1 MPQPI
6 RIDGRYRVLRA
17 LGEGLTG
24 EVFLVESPE
33 GRFALKLLKP
43 FADRGLEA
51 ELIHAFKFEFAFL
64 KDLHHPN
71 VVRIADFG
79 FDEGLRRFYFT
90 EEFLEG
96 QAIQD
101 YARGRPPEE
110 IAELFLQAIRG
121 LQAIHR
127 ARLLHGDIKGNNLL
141 VVIEDGAP
149 CVKLIDLGLA
159 DPRFATSGGTP
170 ATMAPEKILKE
181 AADERSDLYA
191 LGVVFY
197 QLFAGANP
205 FAQKTLQATYEAH
218 LTLKPPKLSLKNP
231 KVPAYWNEVFA
242 TLLEKNPAHRYRDAA
257 ELLAAIDFARPGA
270 AGEAKARPWR
280 LERWIGREG
289 LIEEWTERI
298 RQALAARG
306 ERRAFLL
313 VGEAGVGKS
322 RIAQELKYRFQ
333 MEGVRVAAPPR
344 GDCELWIAEAAEWSE
359 APWEGPKGPSVLI
372 LTATPERAV
381 ELERALAEKQWR
393 VQRLPVPPFTR
404 SELEGFFRELSGL
417 EQIPENFL
425 TRLWERSHGNPQL
438 AVSLLEGLARQ
449 QRWVDAHGRW
459 NLAAFAEADLDFEGA
474 PLGLAEID
482 SVLEALPTE
491 DHVGR
496 SELWLR
502 RAEEQLKSKRGEGAT
517 ESLAQAEAESR
528 QVADLNRK
536 LRLRA
541 AIYERQ
547 GLERINAH
555 RHEEARAC
563 IERALALLEEGGVED
578 EARLIR
584 AKNYQAWLFCQ
595 EGKLDAAIALFE
607 AMQRR
612 WEGLSPAEQEKVR
625 NQDLGSAYLM
635 KGDAPRAVA
644 ALQALLPFYERIGDV
659 QALMRVHYNLGEAH
673 LLAKDYA
680 AAIESFQRGS
690 ELMRLHRNFEF
701 LLRAYN
707 GLGKARHLRGEWEP
721 ALADYHRGLELA
733 NYLEDYSSAAAL
745 AQNIGSIQAE
755 RGDYAAARDH
765 FELALKLL
773 RKLPEQKAY
782 EKYLEARALVELG
795 DLFRREGRFAEA
807 ELHARDADRMAAQ
820 EASLAGF
827 RFWTLLTRAEIA
839 RDEGDQVR
847 LQDVLAELLPL
858 ADDEEKQARCAAL
871 QEATMKK
878 TDEKTKSSAEDE
890 AGSHSTRVERF
901 DPEDSLLEAERRI
914 GEERDPEVLRR
925 LIRELQVR
933 LDRSE
938 QELTQAREE
947 AVESS
952 VLRRFAEMD
961 FLSRN
966 KEMQELFRMVERV
979 RDTDLSV
986 VLHGESG
993 TGKELLA
1000 RSLHERSRR
1009 QRGPFI
1015 ALNCAAL
1022 PANLVEAELFGY
1034 KAGAFTGANRDKA
1047 GLIEAA
1053 EGGTLFLDEI
1063 AELDLPLQ
1071 AKLLRVLQEKELT
1084 RLGETRPRVVKFR
1097 LLSASHRDLRER
1109 VTAGQFREDLYYR
1122 VAELELRLPPLRER
1136 KEDIPLLAENFI
1148 RRFLEEQGESEKV
1161 TVGRDLLK
1169 DLLDYDWP
1177 GNVRELENLMRVAT
1191 ALRRGAVLHR
1201 QDLPATWQ
1209 EKLKG
1214 VGVKPRAPAKSA
1226 ADGLS
1231 PSGSPDSP
1239 FLPGKTWR
1247 EIETLILAKALQ
1259 HFGMDVKRAAASL
1272 KCAPSKIYQRL
1283 REDRVAERA
1292 AEWAAQPWSYCEG
1305 ETLDALKRKVFTEA
1319 LRRNGDSPYA
1329 AARQLAVSAGTIYQW
1344 KQAE

>member
-1 MPQPI
+1 MAQPAS
-6 RIDGRYRVLRA
+6 IDGRYRVQRP

-24 EVFLVESPE
+24 EVFLVESAE

-51 ELIHAFKFEFAFL
+51 ELIRAFKFEFAFL
-64 KDLHHPN
+64 KDLRHPN

-79 FDEGLRRFYFT
+79 FDEALRRFYFT

-96 QAIQD
+96 RPIPEF
-101 YARGRPPEE
+101 ARGRSPEE
-110 IAELFLQAIRG
+110 IAELFLQATRG

-127 ARLLHGDIKGNNLL
+127 AHLLHGDIKGNNLL
-141 VVIEDGAP
+141 VVTEDGAP
-149 CVKLIDLGLA
+149 RVKLIDLGLA
-159 DPRFATSGGTP
+159 DPRFAASGGTP

-181 AADERSDLYA
+181 PADERSDLYA

-197 QLFAGANP
+197 QLFAGKNP
-205 FAQKTLQATYEAH
+205 FAQKTLQETYEAH
-218 LTLKPPKLSLKNP
+218 LTLKPPKLSLANP
-231 KVPAYWNEVFA
+231 KVPAYWNEIFD

-257 ELLAAIDFARPGA
+257 ELLAAVDFVRPGK
-270 AGEAKARPWR
+270 AGEARPRPWR

-289 LIEEWTERI
+289 LLVEWTEKI
-298 RQALAARG
+298 RAALSARG

-322 RIAQELKYRFQ
+322 RISQELKYRFQ
-333 MEGVRVAAPPR
+333 MERIRAAAPPR
-344 GDCELWIAEAAEWSE
+344 ADCDLWIGEADPAA
-359 APWEGPKGPSVLI
+359 APWKDPKAPSLLVL
-372 LTATPERAV
+372 TTGPERAG
-381 ELERALAEKQWR
+381 ELERALAQEAWR
-393 VQRLPVPPFTR
+393 VSVLPVPPFSR
-404 SELEGFFRELSGL
+404 SELEEFFRELSGL
-417 EQIPENFL
+417 DKVPENFL
-425 TRLWERSHGNPQL
+425 ARLWERSRGNPQL
-438 AVSLLEGLARQ
+438 AVSLLEGLARP

-459 NLAAFAEADLDFEGA
+459 NLAAFAEADLDFESA
-474 PLGLAEID
+474 PLDLAEID
-482 SVLEALPTE
+482 SVLAALPEE
-491 DHVGR
+491 DHAGR
-496 SELWLR
+496 AELSLR
-502 RAEEQLKSKRGEGAT
+502 RAEELLKTKRGEEA
-517 ESLAQAEAESR
+517 EAALARAEAEVR
-528 QVADLNRK
+528 QVADLGRR

-541 AIYERQ
+541 AIYERR
-547 GLERINAH
+547 GLQKINAH

-563 IERALALLEEGGVED
+563 VERALALLEEAGDED
-578 EARLIR
+578 EARTIR
-584 AKNYQAWLFCQ
+584 AQNYRAWLLCQ
-595 EGKLDAAIALFE
+595 EGKLDAAIELFE

-612 WEGLSPAEQEKVR
+612 WATLPPAEQEKVR

-635 KGDAPRAVA
+635 KGDAARAVA
-644 ALQALLPFYERIGDV
+644 ALREILPFYERVGDA
-659 QALMRVHYNLGEAH
+659 QALMRVHYNLGEAY

-721 ALADYHRGLELA
+721 ALADYGRGLELA
-733 NYLEDYSSAAAL
+733 NYLEDYPSAAAL

-755 RGDYAAARDH
+755 RGDFAAARDN

-773 RKLPEQKAY
+773 GKLPEKKAY

-795 DLFRREGRFAEA
+795 DLFRRERRFAEA

-820 EASLAGF
+820 EPSLGQF

-839 RDEGDQVR
+839 RDEGDRVR

-858 ADDEEKQARCAAL
+858 ADDEEKQARCAAI
-871 QEATMKK
+871 QEGTMK
-878 TDEKTKSSAEDE
+878 TPDEKKSAPE
-890 AGSHSTRVERF
+890 AGEGNATRVERF
-901 DPEDSLLEAERRI
+901 DPEDSLLAAERRI
-914 GEERDPEVLRR
+914 GEERDPEALRR
-925 LIRELQVR
+925 LIRELQGR

-938 QELTQAREE
+938 QELAQAREA

-1063 AELDLPLQ
+1063 AELDLSLQ

-1084 RLGETRPRVVKFR
+1084 RLGETRPRAVKFR

-1148 RRFLEEQGESEKV
+1148 RRFLEEQGESDRV

-1201 QDLPATWQ
+1201 QDLPASWQ

-1214 VGVKPRAPAKSA
+1214 GGARPTLPARPAAEVAPPAGGA
-1226 ADGLS
+1226 
-1231 PSGSPDSP
+1231 DSP

-1259 HFGMDVKRAAASL
+1259 RFDMDVKRTAASL
-1272 KCAPSKIYQRL
+1272 KCAPSKLYQRL

-1292 AEWAAQPWSYCEG
+1292 AEWAAQPWNYPEG
-1305 ETLDALKRKVFTEA
+1305 ETLDALKREVFAEA
-1319 LRRNGDSPYA
+1319 LRRSGDSPYA

-1344 KQAE
+1344 K